1 MIEVK
6 NLKKTYGERTV
17 LDIPSLEIEKGTV
30 VAFAG
35 ANGSG
40 KTTLLKILAGT
51 LKASGG
57 EIIKPERVL
66 YMPQQSYAFRGSL
79 LKNVTL
85 GGADKTEA
93 KKLLEKLELARLS
106 EKRAS
111 SLSGG
116 ELQRL
121 SLCRVLSRNC
131 ELLLLDEPTSAC
143 DAKGAELVAK
153 AIEEYR
159 TKSGCT
165 VLFSTHSPALALNS
179 AERLVIFNNGKI
191 EADGKPKEVLS
202 NPGTEWAESF
212 IAGWKIE
219 C

>member
-1 MIEVK
+1 MIEIR

-17 LDIPSLEIEKGTV
+17 LDIPFLEIEEGQA

-51 LKASGG
+51 LRATEG
-57 EIIKPERVL
+57 EIKKPGSVL
-66 YMPQQSYAFRGSL
+66 YMPQQSYAFRGDLIRNITIS
-79 LKNVTL
+79 
-85 GGADKTEA
+85 GADKAEA
-93 KKLLEKLELARLS
+93 AALLERLELSRLAD
-106 EKRAS
+106 KQAS

-121 SLCRVLSRNC
+121 SLCRVISKDC
-131 ELLLLDEPTSAC
+131 GLLLLDEPTSAC
-143 DAKGAELVAK
+143 DAKGAELVTE
-153 AIEEYR
+153 AIKEYR
-159 TKSGCT
+159 RKCGCT
-165 VLFSTHSPALALNS
+165 VLMSTHSPSLALK
-179 AERLVIFNNGKI
+179 AADRLIIFNNGRI
-191 EADGKPKEVLS
+191 ESDGDPREILS
-202 NPGTEWAESF
+202 NPGTEWAKSF